1 MRADG
6 STSCGGVMKSAV
18 ARDGPPAAG
27 VHAQRERLRTNL
39 QFLSSFFAPV
49 PSREDGRLW
58 SSDLPGREILFD
70 FLRISACTFARVPT
84 LAGSLLEVAAVAS
97 SARRPVPSSH
107 PDIQVGTARSHRQS
121 DGMRTSVVAP
131 RYDPP
136 RPPTSLIEG
145 RVLALPDEHFHV
157 VDLRAAAGRMAWR
170 GCIER
175 NGQVRTCRG
184 HAGGGRRRWLA
195 RSTRRTCQ

>member
-27 VHAQRERLRTNL
+27 VHNMRSAIRERLRPNL
-39 QFLSSFFAPV
+39 SFFAPV
-49 PSREDGRLW
+49 PPGRMVGFE
-58 SSDLPGREILFD
+58 LPGREILFD

-136 RPPTSLIEG
+136 HPPTSLIEG